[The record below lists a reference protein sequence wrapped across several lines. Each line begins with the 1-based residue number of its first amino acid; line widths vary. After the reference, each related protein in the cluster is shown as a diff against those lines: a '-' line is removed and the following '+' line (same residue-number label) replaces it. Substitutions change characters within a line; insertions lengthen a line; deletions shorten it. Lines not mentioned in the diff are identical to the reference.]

1 MVNLVGK
8 RVALTSTQKIP
19 TFEINDRIVLQPHTW
34 YTCPAGK
41 KALVKGNVKCTGRG
55 AAAVARFEA
64 AGISMFEWDRAVA
77 VNTNASGDSYIE
89 IPDNLATGSGGQTAF
104 FDIELSAGDIIETT
118 QDAGTNAEFEVFA
131 KVQETSI

>member
-1 MVNLVGK
+1 LAGK
-8 RVALTSTQKIP
+8 RGGLSVAQKIP
-19 TFEINDRIVLQPHTW
+19 EFEINDRIVLQPHTW

-64 AGISMFEWDRAVA
+64 AGIRLFEWNR
-77 VNTNASGDSYIE
+77 NTGV
-89 IPDNLATGSGGQTAF
+89 TGSRNYIDTPDALSTAEGGQTAL
-104 FDIELSAGDIIETT
+104 FDFELSAGDIIETT
-118 QDAGTNAEFEVFA
+118 QDAGTNAEFEVVA